1 MCYIS
6 AQNGG
11 LLQKLKILWF
21 KKQLFVKTDPIVQG
35 FFSQCLL
42 TCHKKC
48 LETLLINCGHQ
59 KLPARASLFG
69 IDFSDVP
76 RDFPEE
82 VPFIVM
88 KCTSE
93 IETRALGVQV
103 TRSSMHTFQVL
114 FLFQGKSRNKIFIPI
129 PNTKTELIK
138 SPMHALYQPT
148 SVEACNSS
156 KMRMASCLTTG
167 TNISDY
173 TFVCIQ
179 IRILHI
185 L

>member
-1 MCYIS
+1 MCYIN

-21 KKQLFVKTDPIVQG
+21 KKQLFVKTDPILRG

-103 TRSSMHTFQVL
+103 THSLCIHFKFYSCFKVRAGTKFSFP
-114 FLFQGKSRNKIFIPI
+114 FL
-129 PNTKTELIK
+129 
-138 SPMHALYQPT
+138 
-148 SVEACNSS
+148 
-156 KMRMASCLTTG
+156 
-167 TNISDY
+167 
-173 TFVCIQ
+173 IQ
-179 IRILHI
+179 SWN
-185 L
+185 

>member
-1 MCYIS
+1 MFRLIQYF
-6 AQNGG
+6 A
-11 LLQKLKILWF
+11 
-21 KKQLFVKTDPIVQG
+21 

-42 TCHKKC
+42 ACHKKC

-103 TRSSMHTFQVL
+103 THSSMHSTVASQAL

-129 PNTKTELIK
+129 PNTKTELTVTFACFIFVHFCGNIK
-138 SPMHALYQPT
+138 F
-148 SVEACNSS
+148 S
-156 KMRMASCLTTG
+156 KNENLTAG
-167 TNISDY
+167 ANRSAY
-173 TFVCIQ
+173 TFACI
-179 IRILHI
+179 
-185 L
+185 